1 MIRRSRTPSA
11 LLALLALAACGSPQV
26 SPRPSVSL
34 DPEGPEQRLTT
45 LTALDE
51 RVARVAWKLSGAN
64 VDLCPVVRQSAGWA
78 LHSAGQYSPEMRPIA
93 EERFGLDG
101 DQPGVLSAPPGS
113 PAAQAGL
120 RSGDRLTSV
129 NARPLNVGDRG
140 RAAQYEGLAAN
151 LALLDS
157 ALATGPA
164 TLGVV
169 RGGQALTVE
178 VRPVRACGYE
188 VQLNPSDELNARA
201 DGRRL
206 FISTALAGFTGSD
219 DELALILG
227 HELAHNVLGHR
238 SWAETGGEGRTV
250 VDPNCDP
257 RLCGDGNHERQADR
271 VGLYLMARAGYDP
284 SVAAPFWRRFA
295 ASNWRV
301 RYPSLAHASAGVRA
315 TRLEAV
321 QAEIEAKRAA
331 SEPLLP

>member
-11 LLALLALAACGSPQV
+11 LLAVLALAACGSPQV

-284 SVAAPFWRRFA
+284 SAAAPFWRRFA

-331 SEPLLP
+331 GEPLQP